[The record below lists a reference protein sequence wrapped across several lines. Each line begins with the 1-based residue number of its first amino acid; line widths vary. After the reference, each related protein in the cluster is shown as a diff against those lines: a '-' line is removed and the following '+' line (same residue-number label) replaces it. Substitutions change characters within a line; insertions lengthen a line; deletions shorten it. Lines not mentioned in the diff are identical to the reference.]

1 MHELRVEHKKE
12 ISELNQRVEKLEVEN
27 TKFKNDN
34 DRLKKIV
41 NNDSNNSSKPPSSDI
56 KKNIPNNRDKTN
68 KKLVVKKDIK
78 LIFWAKKV

>member
-78 LIFWAKKV
+78 LIF